1 MIADRIIESLDQ
13 RDEAAFGEAMNDLR
27 ATVQSMSP
35 AEVAAE
41 AAALAAVVNRLPIGI
56 GSSVAPALGAMCD
69 LGARPGDVLDAL
81 VEGALRVLNN
91 LEQFKQ
97 LCAQAGIETPNS
109 GDDEAFPDTMSALI
123 ASEAVDMEPNRIAQY
138 AEAWFAGNGWIQPV
152 LYLCQREDVRA
163 ILPRREELT
172 AAIESAREDLE
183 TAHWLYG
190 LLLVLDDEQFVVL
203 HRAGRKGWRCTMSGI
218 GDNFQ
223 LHTLLAGHLAEA
235 TGVTAPTPV
244 ELAAADT
251 GDLQPPDG
259 IQGQY
264 NLVGADGTWIWN
276 EGRPADIPTLEGI
289 RVVVLDPAPYARS
302 WNAGRAYPKMPP
314 TLTVDGELSA
324 EEVDLWLG
332 KVKPSER

>member
-1 MIADRIIESLDQ
+1 MIADRIIESLDH
-13 RDEAAFGEAMNDLR
+13 RDEAAFGEAVNGLR
-27 ATVQSMSP
+27 ATVQTMSP
-35 AEVAAE
+35 ADVAAE

-56 GSSVAPALGAMCD
+56 GSYVTPALGALCD

-91 LEQFKQ
+91 LEPFKQ
-97 LCAQAGIETPNS
+97 LCAQAGIEAPNS
-109 GDDEAFPDTMSALI
+109 SDDEAFPDTMRALI
-123 ASEAVDMEPNRIAQY
+123 ESEAVDMEPNRIAQY
-138 AEAWFAGNGWIQPV
+138 AQAWFAGDGWIQPV
-152 LYLCQREDVRA
+152 LYLCQRKDVRA

-190 LLLVLDDEQFVVL
+190 LLMVLDDERFIVL

-223 LHTLLAGHLAEA
+223 LHTLLAARLAEA
-235 TGVTAPTPV
+235 TGVTPPTPA

-251 GDLQPPDG
+251 GDLQPADG
-259 IQGQY
+259 IKGRY

-276 EGRPADIPTLEGI
+276 EGRPADIPTLDGT
-289 RVVVLDPAPYARS
+289 RVVVLDPPPYERG

-314 TLTVDGELSA
+314 TLTVDGELA
-324 EEVDLWLG
+324 PEEFDLWLG
-332 KVKPSER
+332 EVKPSER